1 LNSKSIQILNS
12 IFLGILGLT
21 ATFFP
26 NEILNN
32 FGIKQDEYLSL
43 VIQIIGALYLGFAL
57 TNWLGK
63 TILVGGIYGKALYMG
78 NFAHFL
84 IGGLVLLKWNL
95 KNEFP
100 SIILII
106 LLIGYLIFAL
116 LYALNLFRNPSIIN
130 KN

>member
-1 LNSKSIQILNS
+1 M
-12 IFLGILGLT
+12 
-21 ATFFP
+21 
-26 NEILNN
+26 
-32 FGIKQDEYLSL
+32 
-43 VIQIIGALYLGFAL
+43 GALYLGFAL

-63 TILVGGIYGKALYMG
+63 TILVGGIYGKAFYMG

-100 SIILII
+100 SIILIV
-106 LLIGYLIFAL
+106 LSIGYLIFAL
-116 LYALNLFRNPSIIN
+116 FYALHLFRNPNTIN